1 MEVRKTEKIYLN
13 LAERDTLLEA
23 REIVRDICQSTEESP
38 DIDDICR
45 DIEANID
52 NLLEEIEVE

>member
-13 LAERDTLLEA
+13 LAERDTLIAA
-23 REIVRDICQSTEESP
+23 RDIVRDIRQSTEESP

-52 NLLEEIEVE
+52 NLLEEVEVE

>member
-13 LAERDTLLEA
+13 LAERDTLLKA

-45 DIEANID
+45 DIEGNID
-52 NLLEEIEVE
+52 NLLEEVEVE

>member
-23 REIVRDICQSTEESP
+23 RKIVRDICQSTEESP

-45 DIEANID
+45 DIEGNID
-52 NLLEEIEVE
+52 SLLEEVEVE

>member
-13 LAERDTLLEA
+13 LAERDTLIEA
-23 REIVRDICQSTEESP
+23 RDIVRSIVEETEDSP

-45 DIEANID
+45 DIEGNID

>member
-13 LAERDTLLEA
+13 LAERDTLIEA
-23 REIVRDICQSTEESP
+23 RDIVRSIVEETEDSP

-45 DIEANID
+45 DIEGNID
-52 NLLEEIEVE
+52 NLLEEVEVE

>member
-13 LAERDTLLEA
+13 LAERDTLIEA
-23 REIVRDICQSTEESP
+23 RDIVRDICESTEESP

-45 DIEANID
+45 AIEGNID
-52 NLLEEIEVE
+52 NLLEEVEVE